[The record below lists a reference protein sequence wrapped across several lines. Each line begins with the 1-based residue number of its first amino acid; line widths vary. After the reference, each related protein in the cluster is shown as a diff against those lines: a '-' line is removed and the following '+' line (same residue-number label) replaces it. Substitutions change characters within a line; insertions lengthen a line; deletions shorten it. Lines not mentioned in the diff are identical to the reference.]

1 MEARPKVKIRWN
13 GTDRFLEV
21 SGWLLLLFWWVLI
34 IITFNRLPETIPS
47 HFDLSG
53 MPDDYSSKWTIF
65 LLPALA
71 SFIYIGLTILNRFP
85 HKFNYISAITT
96 ANAKRQYTFAT
107 RMIRFL
113 KWGIVLLFGFISYQ
127 TVQIALGKET
137 GIGGWIVPFLIAGSL
152 IFMVVTVFHS
162 VRKVPSDN

>member
-1 MEARPKVKIRWN
+1 MEARPKVKISWN

-65 LLPALA
+65 LLPTLA